1 MESLRLIRYTVLMY
15 MYMQVE
21 NLVVDILLLYFNFFK
36 QLWFNN
42 NCLETSTLNTGI
54 ENINSVVDTW
64 KNSLGTN
71 CR

>member
-1 MESLRLIRYTVLMY
+1 MEYRLIRYTVL
-15 MYMQVE
+15 VCTCKWK
-21 NLVVDILLLYFNFFK
+21 IWLLISCCYFNFFK
-36 QLWFNN
+36 QLWFSN

>member
-1 MESLRLIRYTVLMY
+1 M
-15 MYMQVE
+15 E

-36 QLWFNN
+36 QLWFSN